1 MRCPPRLRRG
11 DRPPRA
17 NQSGSLHHPGGQSID
32 HARHVAGGDP
42 YRPVRPADRR
52 LLRLRR
58 HADRRL
64 LGSGALLTPAAQL
77 RDRTR
82 RGCAHGARRPARAP
96 HRGPVRPA
104 GGARYPRVGR
114 PFRRRHGRA
123 GRAAV
128 RPEHCGDAVPRRVAV
143 DQGAPTARPHG
154 GDRHLR
160 HPIPGRSAG
169 EAARGR
175 EPALHRAGN
184 RGRHSHRPAG
194 RPDTVGSRQDRRG
207 ASVRRRARHRPGR
220 QPRLRQR
227 RRGRALL
234 AGRRAPPSGQP
245 AEAAGRGGLRPWLAG
260 AEVQEAGA
268 SAGPDAGS
276 SAPRPCTAAC
286 WRQAERA

>member
-1 MRCPPRLRRG
+1 MRGQPRLRRG

-17 NQSGSLHHPGGQSID
+17 NQSGSLHHLGGQSID

-82 RGCAHGARRPARAP
+82 RGCAHGARRHARAP

-128 RPEHCGDAVPRRVAV
+128 RPEHCGDAVPRRVEV

-184 RGRHSHRPAG
+184 RGRHSHRPAAPAG
-194 RPDTVGSRQDRRG
+194 HCGVPARSPRCKRSPPGTASTWPPATVTPTATRTCPSCRPSGTPIRSTRRSG
-207 ASVRRRARHRPGR
+207 W
-220 QPRLRQR
+220 PRWPPPV
-227 RRGRALL
+227 
-234 AGRRAPPSGQP
+234 AGR
-245 AEAAGRGGLRPWLAG
+245 
-260 AEVQEAGA
+260 
-268 SAGPDAGS
+268 
-276 SAPRPCTAAC
+276 C
-286 WRQAERA
+286 